1 MVTVAPGG
9 SVLSPLEILIAF
21 LPILLVILFLV
32 LVAAIAVILCVVLL
46 RKKNKS
52 AAFNTSAEFPH
63 KTVIYIDGMSC
74 EHCSSRVQAAFVE
87 KGYKV
92 RVNLEQKN
100 AEILS
105 KTPINQAEASTTI
118 QDLGFTPV
126 QIVVIQ

>member
-1 MVTVAPGG
+1 M
-9 SVLSPLEILIAF
+9 SLSNIL
-21 LPILLVILFLV
+21 LMLMPILLILLFLV
-32 LVAAIAVILCVVLL
+32 LIAAIIVVLCVVLL
-46 RKKNKS
+46 RKKNKP

-74 EHCSSRVQAAFVE
+74 EHCSSRVQAAFSE

-126 QIVVIQ
+126 QIVVMQ